1 VVSGNSSFLKIMKL
15 FVVSQVGG
23 AAEDL
28 FQIITEAV
36 ISVMAGIVQAGL
48 EGDIA
53 FGP

>member
-1 VVSGNSSFLKIMKL
+1 VVSGNSNFLKIMKL

-23 AAEDL
+23 AAEDF

-36 ISVMAGIVQAGL
+36 IFAMAGVVQAGL
-48 EGDIA
+48 EGGIA